1 MKLSSLFANV
11 LRIVTVMGMVRV
23 AVLMMRMARVMVML
37 MAVIMMMMAVIM
49 MMMLLNVVEKFF
61 LYS

>member
-1 MKLSSLFANV
+1 MKLRSLFANV

-37 MAVIMMMMAVIM
+37 MAVIMMMM
-49 MMMLLNVVEKFF
+49 LLNVVEKFF